1 MDLGKIHNEAA
12 IKGNMIAVVTRAV
25 WETKGILAL
34 IVIRRWLGVAE
45 SLWKGYVPSRIK
57 D

>member
-1 MDLGKIHNEAA
+1 MKLLSM
-12 IKGNMIAVVTRAV
+12 GNMIAAVTRAV

-45 SLWKGYVPSRIK
+45 SLWKGYVPSSIK

>member
-45 SLWKGYVPSRIK
+45 SLWKGYVPSSIK